1 MLTASN
7 LAGKAINISK
17 TTAPHAASCP
27 FTSLFNVPWS
37 CCKFIF
43 EKFLTFNFENFDKS
57 KDLFDLKSRYEI
69 LFKLYN
75 VKNISQFADQIKKIK
90 NFQLE
95 DNLNTLNIDVYSN
108 SKKIIDGI
116 NILRLK
122 NNPVNLSKDD
132 IFNIFQANKLPL

>member
-17 TTAPHAASCP
+17 TTAPHAASYP
-27 FTSLFNVPWS
+27 FTSLFNVS
-37 CCKFIF
+37 HGHAVSLFF

-75 VKNISQFADQIKKIK
+75 VKNISQFTDQIKKIK
-90 NFQLE
+90 KFSQLE
-95 DNLNTLNIDVYSN
+95 DNLNTLNIDIYSN

-132 IFNIFQANKLPL
+132 IFNIFSS